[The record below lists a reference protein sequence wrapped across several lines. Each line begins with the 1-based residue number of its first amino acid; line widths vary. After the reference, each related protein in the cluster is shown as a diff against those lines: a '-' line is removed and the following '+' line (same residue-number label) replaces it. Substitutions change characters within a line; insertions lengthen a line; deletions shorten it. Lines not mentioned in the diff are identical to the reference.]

1 MIYWLKGAQ
10 LWSQYQNQIAE
21 CWSHQVKSKG
31 TTPHTIFEHSLAQL
45 GKAKVFSKLDANS
58 GFWQIALFC
67 FKLLQDLSGV
77 VCMMDNILVYGQ
89 DQDEND
95 IRQTS
100 VLERLRQAKATLN
113 KEKCSFPTQC

>member
-1 MIYWLKGAQ
+1 M
-10 LWSQYQNQIAE
+10 
-21 CWSHQVKSKG
+21 
-31 TTPHTIFEHSLAQL
+31 
-45 GKAKVFSKLDANS
+45 
-58 GFWQIALFC
+58 
-67 FKLLQDLSGV
+67 QDLSGV

-113 KEKCSFPTQC
+113 KEKYNFPTQC